1 MTDKGKRSL
10 WDFIITV
17 VTAAV
22 TALTSV
28 LGLGAM

>member
-1 MTDKGKRSL
+1 MNEKGRKTL

-28 LGLGAM
+28 LGYNAL

>member
-1 MTDKGKRSL
+1 MKENGKKAL

-28 LGLGAM
+28 LGLGAL